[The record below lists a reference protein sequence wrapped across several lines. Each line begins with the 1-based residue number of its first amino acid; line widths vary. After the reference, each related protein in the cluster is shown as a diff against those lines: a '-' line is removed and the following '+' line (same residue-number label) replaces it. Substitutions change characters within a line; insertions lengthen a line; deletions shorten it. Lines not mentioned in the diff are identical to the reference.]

1 MFKYIF
7 LTLLSSASS
16 RTEDRPRDPLLE
28 TAEAGAVGVAQGYV
42 VGFFLCVFIIGGLFL
57 LGTALGYR

>member
-1 MFKYIF
+1 MLKYIF
-7 LTLLSSASS
+7 LTLLGSAAS

-42 VGFFLCVFIIGGLFL
+42 LGLVVCVMIVVGLFIV
-57 LGTALGYR
+57 GSILGYR

>member
-1 MFKYIF
+1 MLKYIF
-7 LTLLSSASS
+7 LTLLSSAAN

-28 TAEAGAVGVAQGYV
+28 TAEDGAVGVAQGYV
-42 VGFFLCVFIIGGLFL
+42 LGIVLCVLIVAGLFV